1 MANAA
6 AIAARHPKWDERP
19 VVIVQRHLRM
29 EVTEDEI
36 LACYRGKVPNWQ
48 IPDRVLFI
56 DNLPLGATGHIDAAL
71 LAPLPETLWMRIGNW
86 PVLLAAFAALL
97 AAIRRKRFPA

>member
-1 MANAA
+1 MLDAA

-56 DNLPLGATGHIDAAL
+56 DNLPLGATGKVVKARL
-71 LAPLPETLWMRIGNW
+71 RELYGEVLMPELAEAE
-86 PVLLAAFAALL
+86 PV
-97 AAIRRKRFPA
+97 